1 VRIKQVSVVNL
12 ITPPKN
18 FYYAPLTDMAC
29 KRAAEEKS
37 SSKPPKKKVKAPPKV
52 KPLSGA
58 KTQLLQALEAHA
70 ESVHVEIIRRNR
82 SQFSIPNTVPTWT
95 VGNVLTFDNLPTSTY
110 NMRANLAGIQKNKH
124 NIVVSVGNRTY
135 ILDNQLQTLQTI
147 TYPNTA
153 YSGTDGSG
161 AVPFGKDSI
170 VVLSSSYY
178 IDFYTWENVR
188 HFLQKGVSRS
198 VLYMQAIGEEV
209 HYYSNSL
216 TILAFNV
223 CGQYRVSVHQTHK
236 IVY

>member
-1 VRIKQVSVVNL
+1 
-12 ITPPKN
+12 
-18 FYYAPLTDMAC
+18 MAC